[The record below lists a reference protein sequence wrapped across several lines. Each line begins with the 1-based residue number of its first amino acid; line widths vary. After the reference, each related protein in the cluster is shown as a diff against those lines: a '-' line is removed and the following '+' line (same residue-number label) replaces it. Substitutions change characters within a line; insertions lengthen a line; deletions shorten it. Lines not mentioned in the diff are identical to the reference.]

1 MRHML
6 VVLAAFALGA
16 CETMP
21 EFLQQPTTGATPRP
35 TPTASTSATQS
46 TPTRYAP
53 PPEQQLLELERQL
66 SRSAQTDGLGGAL
79 ASVIDPNDGM
89 VIRPGAT
96 YSSADEISRGLA
108 TPAGAGPM
116 YWQPDRVHVSSS
128 GDMGMTSG
136 RYVQVMS
143 GSEAVQGRY
152 VVVWRRDSSGDW
164 RALTETRVPDPA
176 RAAPRRR

>member
-1 MRHML
+1 MRQFVFL
-6 VVLAAFALGA
+6 LAAVALGA

-21 EFLQQPTTGATPRP
+21 EFLAQPSTGSTPTTASSTAT
-35 TPTASTSATQS
+35 TSA
-46 TPTRYAP
+46 TPTRYAA

-66 SRSAQTDGLGGAL
+66 SRTAQESGLGGAL
-79 ASVIDPNDGM
+79 ASVIDPTEGM
-89 VIRPGAT
+89 VIRPGVT
-96 YSSADEISRGLA
+96 YSTADEIARGLA
-108 TPAGAGPM
+108 APAGAGPM
-116 YWQPDRVHVSSS
+116 YWQPDRVEVASS

-164 RALTETRVPDPA
+164 KALTETRVPDPP
-176 RAAPRRR
+176 RPAPARRR

>member
-1 MRHML
+1 MRQFVFL
-6 VVLAAFALGA
+6 LAAVALGA

-21 EFLQQPTTGATPRP
+21 EFLAQPSTGATP
-35 TPTASTSATQS
+35 TTSSSSSTATSAT
-46 TPTRYAP
+46 PARYAP

-66 SRSAQTDGLGGAL
+66 SRTAQESGLGGAL
-79 ASVIDPNDGM
+79 ASVIDPSEGM
-89 VIRPGAT
+89 VIRPGVT
-96 YSSADEISRGLA
+96 YSTADEIARGLA
-108 TPAGAGPM
+108 APAGAGPM
-116 YWQPDRVHVSSS
+116 YWQPDRVEVASS

-164 RALTETRVPDPA
+164 KALTETRVPDPP
-176 RAAPRRR
+176 RPTPRRR

>member
-1 MRHML
+1 MRQML
-6 VVLAAFALGA
+6 AIVAAAVLGA

-21 EFLQQPTTGATPRP
+21 EFLQQPASGTSPA
-35 TPTASTSATQS
+35 TASAASS
-46 TPTRYAP
+46 TPISYAP
-53 PPEQQLLELERQL
+53 PPDAQLLELERQL
-66 SRSAQTDGLGGAL
+66 SRSAQTEGLGGAI
-79 ASVIDPNDGM
+79 ASVIDPSDGM
-89 VIRPGAT
+89 VIRPGVT
-96 YSSADEISRGLA
+96 YSSADEITRGLA
-108 TPAGAGPM
+108 SPAGAGPM

-164 RALTETRVPDPA
+164 KALTETRVPDPP
-176 RAAPRRR
+176 RAAPRRRR

>member
-1 MRHML
+1 MRQFVFL
-6 VVLAAFALGA
+6 LAAVALGA

-21 EFLQQPTTGATPRP
+21 EFMQQPSSGAT
-35 TPTASTSATQS
+35 STSSAAPAAT

-53 PPEQQLLELERQL
+53 PPDAQLLELERTL
-66 SRSAQTDGLGGAL
+66 SRTAQDQGLGGAL
-79 ASVIDPNDGM
+79 ASVIDPSDGM
-89 VIRPGAT
+89 VIRPGVV
-96 YSSADEISRGLA
+96 YSTPDEIARGLA

-116 YWQPDRVHVSSS
+116 YWQPDRVEVASS

-152 VVVWRRDSSGDW
+152 VVVWRRDSSGEW
-164 RALTETRVPDPA
+164 KALTETRVPDPP

>member
-6 VVLAAFALGA
+6 VVLAAIALGA
-16 CETMP
+16 CETTP
-21 EFLQQPTTGATPRP
+21 EFLQEPNAGSTA
-35 TPTASTSATQS
+35 PTASAPPPAQATA
-46 TPTRYAP
+46 TRYAP

-66 SRSAQTDGLGGAL
+66 SRTAQTDGLGGAL

-89 VIRPGAT
+89 VIRPGVT
-96 YSSADEISRGLA
+96 YSSADEVARGLA
-108 TPAGAGPM
+108 SPAGAGPM

-164 RALTETRVPDPA
+164 KALTETRVPDPA
-176 RAAPRRR
+176 RATPRRR